1 MAALRG
7 PDSSEDERRLGNGI
21 ENNIYKT
28 LSEGEKTL
36 ITFLYFLELCDGRL
50 GSETNSSKEK
60 LIVIDDPI
68 SSLSHDYIYEISSLI
83 HHRLIKKMR
92 TLKLLSS
99 RTICFSSKN

>member
-1 MAALRG
+1 MCR
-7 PDSSEDERRLGNGI
+7 DNGVVS
-21 ENNIYKT
+21 NIYKT

-50 GSETNSSKEK
+50 DSDNEDNKEK

-83 HHRLIKKMR
+83 HHRIIKKQER
-92 TLKLLSS
+92 
-99 RTICFSSKN
+99 INF